1 MSKDFEGF
9 EEEYDELSQ
18 SPDEEADPYDF
29 AVGGFQG
36 RAKAKKPK
44 LDEKTFVT
52 HL

>member
-1 MSKDFEGF
+1 MSDDFEGI

-18 SPDEEADPYDF
+18 SPDAEADPYEF

-36 RAKAKKPK
+36 RAKAKKAKP
-44 LDEKTFVT
+44 DEKAFVT